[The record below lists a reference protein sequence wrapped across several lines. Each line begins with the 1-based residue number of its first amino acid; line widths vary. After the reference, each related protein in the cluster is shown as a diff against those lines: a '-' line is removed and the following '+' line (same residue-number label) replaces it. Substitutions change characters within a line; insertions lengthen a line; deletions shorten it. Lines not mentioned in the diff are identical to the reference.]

1 MYSEEKRIE
10 LIERKYTRI
19 NSDSSGKYL
28 HEITDRNSMTEKL
41 LENYRH
47 IKFNAK
53 NSPSLILKYTEDM
66 LDDTI
71 RIQIENVE
79 YKNINSFCQEQIEQ
93 VVKRVKNYPKYGP
106 IYYRILQ
113 YRFLKKEYYT
123 YEKIA
128 KLNKTSKQNIL
139 QKKNEAIKIVSD
151 ILWDTP
157 PSDIAVYFAEY
168 QAKRMIDRTEQITL
182 T

>member
-10 LIERKYTRI
+10 LIERQYTKM
-19 NSDSSGKYL
+19 NSDSPGKYL
-28 HEITDRNSMTEKL
+28 HEITDRDATTEKL
-41 LENYRH
+41 LENYRK
-47 IKFNAK
+47 IRFNAE
-53 NSPSLILKYTEDM
+53 NSRGLISNYTENM

-71 RIQIENVE
+71 SIKLENAG

-93 VVKRVKNYPKYGP
+93 AVKKIKNYPKYGP

-113 YRFLKKEYYT
+113 YRFLMKEHYT

-139 QKKNEAIKIVSD
+139 QKKSEAIKIVSD

-157 PSDIAVYFAEY
+157 PSDIAIYFAEH
-168 QAKRMIDRTEQITL
+168 QAKRRIDRTE
-182 T
+182 

>member
-93 VVKRVKNYPKYGP
+93 AVKRVKNYPKYGP

-139 QKKNEAIKIVSD
+139 QKKNEAIKNCVRYIMGY
-151 ILWDTP
+151 TP
-157 PSDIAVYFAEY
+157 IGYSCIFCRISSKKD
-168 QAKRMIDRTEQITL
+168 DR
-182 T
+182 